1 MKDKWCYSWNEE
13 NFRGSFDSEEEAIKA
28 ARKEGPNAPYVYIG
42 TCTECTLGWPG
53 ISASDVIE
61 AISENLYEQCG
72 EAAQRFDVS
81 SEDEAA
87 LDNVLNEVIEKW
99 IEDRNIKAGCYCVL
113 DAEKVWLK
121 D

>member
-28 ARKEGPNAPYVYIG
+28 AREEGSNAPYVYIG

-61 AISENLYEQCG
+61 AISEEKL
-72 EAAQRFDVS
+72 
-81 SEDEAA
+81 
-87 LDNVLNEVIEKW
+87 LKVLMCHPRMKRPW
-99 IEDRNIKAGCYCVL
+99 TMC
-113 DAEKVWLK
+113 
-121 D
+121 